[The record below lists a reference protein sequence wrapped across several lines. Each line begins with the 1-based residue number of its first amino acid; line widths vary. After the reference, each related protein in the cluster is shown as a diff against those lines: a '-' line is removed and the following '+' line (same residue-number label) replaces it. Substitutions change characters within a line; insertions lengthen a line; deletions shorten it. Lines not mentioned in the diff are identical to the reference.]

1 MNRLK
6 NLASKATQIT
16 LPNQVVK
23 PTINSTDQG
32 SQIDKYRNFTK
43 SGPELFITKILMLN
57 GPLTSH

>member
-23 PTINSTDQG
+23 PTINSIDQG

-43 SGPELFITKILMLN
+43 KGPELFITKILMLN